1 MRTVRV
7 IPFLIRSLMGYRVE
21 WSANEGDYLNPN
33 AEGKIAIAHVHGKAR
48 HLLLGERIALNI
60 ISRCSGIALK

>member
-1 MRTVRV
+1 
-7 IPFLIRSLMGYRVE
+7 MGYRVE

>member
-1 MRTVRV
+1 MLY
-7 IPFLIRSLMGYRVE
+7 IRVE
-21 WSANEGDYLNPN
+21 WTAQEGEYLNPD
-33 AEGKIAIAHVHGKAR
+33 GKIAIAHVYGKAR